1 MLTLPL
7 WTVMADAGGGWA
19 PGSLPG
25 WSAVVALTALL
36 GASTLATYVPLP
48 GRAWRLDL
56 RCAPCAAMA
65 GLSVLAATWLL
76 ALGPATV
83 NLTESTFTDTIRDND
98 IVLVD
103 FWAAWCGPCRRF
115 APVFEAASEQHPDVV
130 FAKVDTE
137 AEQALAAQADITS
150 IPTLMAFRQGVLVF
164 AQPGALPAKG
174 LEQVVTAVRELDMDD
189 VRAQLAARAAQPTR

>member
-1 MLTLPL
+1 MLSHLMPSLRQGHLGRLRHARRRGHGLGPAGAAVHLPLTVGVRTGPRRPATDRHGGWRRQWTTRRVAAATVLTLPL

-76 ALGPATV
+76 ALGPHQASMAAVAAVTTASGLAQR
-83 NLTESTFTDTIRDND
+83 LTSDGDACST
-98 IVLVD
+98 
-103 FWAAWCGPCRRF
+103 G
-115 APVFEAASEQHPDVV
+115 
-130 FAKVDTE
+130 
-137 AEQALAAQADITS
+137 
-150 IPTLMAFRQGVLVF
+150 
-164 AQPGALPAKG
+164 
-174 LEQVVTAVRELDMDD
+174 
-189 VRAQLAARAAQPTR
+189 